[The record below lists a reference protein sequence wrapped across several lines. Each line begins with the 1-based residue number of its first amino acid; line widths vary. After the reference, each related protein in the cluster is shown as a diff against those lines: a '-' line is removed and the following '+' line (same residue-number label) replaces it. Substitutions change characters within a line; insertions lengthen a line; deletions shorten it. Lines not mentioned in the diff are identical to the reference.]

1 VDAERSAGLRPLT
14 QGRPKRV
21 AVAVIDRSVG
31 PSTKFSFV
39 NAHESTRF
47 EIGSITKGLTGMLL
61 ADALLGLFPQRQR
74 AAVILQSVAGRGAA
88 LARAMTEL
96 AERGG
101 P

>member
-1 VDAERSAGLRPLT
+1 V
-14 QGRPKRV
+14 
-21 AVAVIDRSVG
+21 
-31 PSTKFSFV
+31 
-39 NAHESTRF
+39 
-47 EIGSITKGLTGMLL
+47 
-61 ADALLGLFPQRQR
+61 LGLFPQRQR